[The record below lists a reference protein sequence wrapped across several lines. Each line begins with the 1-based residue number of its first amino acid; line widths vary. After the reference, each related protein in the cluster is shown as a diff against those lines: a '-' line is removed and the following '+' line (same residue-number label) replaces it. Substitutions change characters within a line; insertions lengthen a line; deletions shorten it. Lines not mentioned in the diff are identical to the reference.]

1 MTICDV
7 SAIDQ
12 LIDAFG
18 YNQRVIFDNKEYS
31 LLDLREFLTDNNK
44 SVSLDDYTM
53 SLSGL
58 KNKSGSL
65 DIALVSDMSNTKDD
79 LQLWNLALKN
89 F

>member
-1 MTICDV
+1 MTLSDV

-18 YNQRVIFDNKEYS
+18 YNQKVVFDNKEYS

-58 KNKSGSL
+58 KNKDGESIITL
-65 DIALVSDMSNTKDD
+65 ISDMSNTKDD
-79 LQLWNLALKN
+79 LIL
-89 F
+89 

>member
-7 SAIDQ
+7 SAIDL

-18 YNQRVIFDNKEYS
+18 YNQKVIFDNKEYS
-31 LLDLREFLTDNNK
+31 LVDLREFLTDNNK

-58 KNKSGSL
+58 KSKDGESFISL
-65 DIALVSDMSNTKDD
+65 ISDMSNTKDD
-79 LQLWNLALKN
+79 LLL
-89 F
+89 

>member
-1 MTICDV
+1 MTLSDV

-18 YNQRVIFDNKEYS
+18 YNQKVVFDNKEYS
-31 LLDLREFLTDNNK
+31 LLDLREYLTDNNK

-58 KNKSGSL
+58 KSKDGESS
-65 DIALVSDMSNTKDD
+65 ITLVSDMSNTKDD
-79 LQLWNLALKN
+79 LIL
-89 F
+89 

>member
-18 YNQRVIFDNKEYS
+18 YNQKVIYNNTEYDLS
-31 LLDLREFLTDNNK
+31 DLREYLSDNNK
-44 SVSLDDYTM
+44 SISLDDYSM

-58 KNKSGSL
+58 KNNDGVL
-65 DIALVSDMSNTKDD
+65 VVALVSNMSNTKDD
-79 LQLWNLALKN
+79 LNL
-89 F
+89 

>member
-18 YNQRVIFDNKEYS
+18 YNQKVIYNNTEYDLS
-31 LLDLREFLTDNNK
+31 GLREYLSDNNK
-44 SVSLDDYTM
+44 SISLDDYSM

-58 KNKSGSL
+58 KNNDGVL
-65 DIALVSDMSNTKDD
+65 VVALVSNMSNTKDD
-79 LQLWNLALKN
+79 LNL
-89 F
+89 